1 MNPVP
6 ELGMSQFTTL
16 PFPFGDDVELCRTT
30 PLRQLEFCEAKLD
43 RDPAK
48 ARKQLETMRE
58 LGVKAVSFQ
67 PRVHSLFPD
76 SMAASPRD
84 PKERV
89 QEMCNGMDRFAEVF
103 REPGMPCVVIGGVVP
118 NGAVRKGE
126 ETFKELL
133 PRLCDHAA
141 KLGFTMAYETI
152 HPVLVNNDTFTWKL
166 DDAITLVDTVGRV
179 ELGLVIDTWHVY
191 WEPDLT
197 RTLKAIAP
205 RVRVVHLS
213 DHPKEGPRRF
223 LDRLVLGTGAA
234 DLPAIFKALD
244 EGGYT
249 GPWCIELLSDKS
261 LPDSLWN
268 WSSEKLMAENRKA
281 FKKLWEEAMAFQC
294 T

>member
-16 PFPFGDDVELCRTT
+16 PFSFENDVELCKTT
-30 PLRQLEFCEAKLD
+30 TLKHLEFCEAKLS
-43 RDPAK
+43 RDPRG
-48 ARKQLETMRE
+48 ARKQLEKMQE
-58 LGVKAVSFQ
+58 IGVTPVSFQ

-76 SMAASPRD
+76 SMAGSPDD

-103 REPGMPCVVIGGVVP
+103 QEPDMPCVVIGGVVP
-118 NGAVRKGE
+118 KGAVRKGE

-166 DDAITLVDTVGRV
+166 DDAIALVDAVGRK
-179 ELGLVIDTWHVY
+179 ELGFVVDTWHVY
-191 WEPDLT
+191 WEPGLAK
-197 RTLKAIAP
+197 TLKAIAP

-213 DHPKEGPRRF
+213 DHPKEGPRIF

-234 DLPAIFKALD
+234 DFPMIFKALD
-244 EGGYT
+244 EGGYK

-261 LPDSLWN
+261 LPDSLWDLT
-268 WSSEKLMAENRKA
+268 SEELMAKNREA
-281 FKKLWEEAMAFQC
+281 FGKLWKEAGSRES
-294 T
+294 